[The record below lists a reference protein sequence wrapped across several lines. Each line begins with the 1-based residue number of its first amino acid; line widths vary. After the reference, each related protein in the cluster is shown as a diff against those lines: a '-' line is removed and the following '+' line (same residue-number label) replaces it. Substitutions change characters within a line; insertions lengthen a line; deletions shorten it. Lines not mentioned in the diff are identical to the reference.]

1 MTDFSKVSSRY
12 EQSSLVQKSA
22 AQTLLALLKIGGEED
37 VLDLGCGSGGLTVT
51 LRGLTRGRVLG
62 LDSSAGMLD
71 QARQNAWDQNI
82 EFVQSEAGRMCFD
95 REFDVVFCNSAFQW
109 FREPG
114 QALDA
119 VHRALRPGGRIGVQA
134 PATRKYNLNFLRAVA
149 AAWSDPDMAPFAQAF
164 DPPWLFLDTEEQY
177 CELFQA
183 HGFKIKHCRFETIR
197 SEYTPDQVLA
207 IFSTG
212 AAAGYL
218 NQDCYRTALPE
229 WYGER
234 FLERIGADFMAQA
247 NGREKLELVF
257 TRIFLMAVRS
267 V

>member
-1 MTDFSKVSSRY
+1 VTDFSKVSSRY

-62 LDSSAGMLD
+62 VDSAAGMLD
-71 QARQNAWDQNI
+71 QARQNAGDQNI
-82 EFVQSEAGRMCFD
+82 EFVQSEAQQMCFD

-119 VHRALRPGGRIGVQA
+119 VHRALRPGGRVGVQA
-134 PATRKYNLNFLRAVA
+134 PATHNYNQNFLHAVA
-149 AAWSDPDMAPFAQAF
+149 AAWSDPLLAPFSQAF
-164 DPPWLFLDTEEQY
+164 NPPWLFLDTEEQY
-177 CELFQA
+177 SEIFQA
-183 HGFKIKHCRFETIR
+183 HGFTVTYCRFETIR
-197 SEYTPDQVLA
+197 SEYTPSQVLA

-218 NQDCYRTALPE
+218 NQDCYRTTLPE

-234 FLERIGADFMAQA
+234 FLERIGADFTAQA
-247 NGREKLELVF
+247 DVNERLELVF
-257 TRIFLMAVRS
+257 TRIYLTAVRS
-267 V
+267 